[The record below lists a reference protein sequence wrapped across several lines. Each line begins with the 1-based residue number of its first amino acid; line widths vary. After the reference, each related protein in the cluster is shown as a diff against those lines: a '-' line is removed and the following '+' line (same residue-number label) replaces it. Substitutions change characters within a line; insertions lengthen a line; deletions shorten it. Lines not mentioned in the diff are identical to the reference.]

1 MKTITLILS
10 LKGREETK
18 NRNLPEADAAG
29 IDVDEVALWVVAD
42 AAGLLRQ
49 CGAAELREGAA
60 RDADVDRLAFEM
72 QAVDGDA
79 FAVRMSIALVT
90 GERYPEITWNGSLV
104 PSR

>member
-29 IDVDEVALWVVAD
+29 VNVDEVALRVVAD

-49 CGAAELREGAA
+49 CGAAELREAAA
-60 RDADVDRLAFEM
+60 RDADVDRFAFEM
-72 QAVDGDA
+72 QAVDRDA
-79 FAVRMSIALVT
+79 FAVRMEHRVGHRRAVSGNHLERLV
-90 GERYPEITWNGSLV
+90 GP
-104 PSR
+104 